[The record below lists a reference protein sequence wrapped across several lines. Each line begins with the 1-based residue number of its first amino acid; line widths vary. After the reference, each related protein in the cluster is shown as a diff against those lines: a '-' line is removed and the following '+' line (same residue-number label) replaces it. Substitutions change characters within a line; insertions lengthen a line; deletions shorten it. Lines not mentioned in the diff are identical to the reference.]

1 MAETESP
8 IPFIMS
14 KIDQAREDGV
24 ANFRGS
30 LIIQLATISLL
41 IEARLTTAEAVI
53 QQIEQT
59 QRELPE
65 SFRVVAVSQRVNRA
79 IDLLREHGAQ

>member
-1 MAETESP
+1 
-8 IPFIMS
+8 MS
-14 KIDQAREDGV
+14 CCHQQPNLPDTP
-24 ANFRGS
+24 NFRGS